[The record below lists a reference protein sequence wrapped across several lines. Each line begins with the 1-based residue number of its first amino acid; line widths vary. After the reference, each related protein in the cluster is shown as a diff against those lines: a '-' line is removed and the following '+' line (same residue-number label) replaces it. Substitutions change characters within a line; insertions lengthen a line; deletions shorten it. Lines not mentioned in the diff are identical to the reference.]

1 MTVRN
6 LISLMGKYGGYIKMS
21 EMIKKI
27 INFLKE
33 GRERRR
39 RIRVARLMRDQACDS
54 YDYFIGLDGEGA
66 K

>member
-1 MTVRN
+1 
-6 LISLMGKYGGYIKMS
+6 
-21 EMIKKI
+21 MIKKI

-54 YDYFIGLDGEGA
+54 YDYFIGLDGEGV